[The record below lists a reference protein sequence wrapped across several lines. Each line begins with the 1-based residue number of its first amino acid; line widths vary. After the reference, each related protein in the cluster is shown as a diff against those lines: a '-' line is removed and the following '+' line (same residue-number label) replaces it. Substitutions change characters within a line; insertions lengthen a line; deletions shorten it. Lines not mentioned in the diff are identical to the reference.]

1 MLELLRKYR
10 TPLLAGCLVLAALLF
25 YSAHLRQRETANVF
39 ERIVLGLTAPMQRG
53 MDAFTDGVTGVWGR
67 FQGGVGNTQ
76 EVVRLAAEN
85 RLLRAEL
92 EQLAE
97 VRLENE
103 RLSRMLDFREAADI
117 QARALPARVI
127 AEDASSWFRTIMID
141 RGSKDGVAEG
151 QPVVVAEGVVG
162 RVIKTAH
169 RQSRV
174 LLITDA
180 SSAVAGLVQRTRT
193 RGVCRGQ
200 GDQLSFDFAMH
211 REAIEEGDRIV
222 TSGMGGV
229 FPKGLSV
236 GTVRRVKRSEFGLFH
251 GVEVTPAVDFYRL
264 EEVLVLLK
272 ENQ

>member
-25 YSAHLRQRETANVF
+25 YSAHLRQKDTANVF
-39 ERIVLGLTAPMQRG
+39 ERVVLGITAPVQRG
-53 MDAFTDGVTGVWGR
+53 MDAFVDGVSGVWSR
-67 FQGGVGNTQ
+67 FLGVFGHSQDAT
-76 EVVRLAAEN
+76 RLASEN
-85 RLLRAEL
+85 RRLRSEL

-103 RLSRMLDFREAADI
+103 RLSRLLEFRETTDI

-127 AEDASSWFRTIMID
+127 AEDASSWFRTVVID
-141 RGSKDGVAEG
+141 RGSTDGVQDG
-151 QPVVVAEGVVG
+151 MPVVVAEGVVG
-162 RVIKTAH
+162 RVIKSAPDE
-169 RQSRV
+169 SRV

-180 SSAVAGLVQRTRT
+180 SSAVAGLVQRSRA

-200 GDQLSFDFAMH
+200 GESLTFDFAMH
-211 REAIEEGDRIV
+211 WEEIEEGDLIV

-236 GTVRRVKRSEFGLFH
+236 GTVRRVQLNEYGLFQN
-251 GVEVTPAVDFYRL
+251 VEVTPAVDFYRL

-272 ENQ
+272 ENR

>member
-25 YSAHLRQRETANVF
+25 YSAHLRQKESANAF
-39 ERIVLGLTAPMQRG
+39 ERVVLGVTAPVQRG
-53 MDAFTDGVTGVWGR
+53 IAAAVDGVSGGWSRFLGVFGHSP
-67 FQGGVGNTQ
+67 
-76 EVVRLAAEN
+76 EVARLAAEN
-85 RLLRAEL
+85 RRLRSEL
-92 EQLAE
+92 GQLTE

-103 RLSRMLDFREAADI
+103 RLSRLLDFREATDI

-127 AEDASSWFRTIMID
+127 AEDASSWFRTVLID
-141 RGSKDGVAEG
+141 RGSRDGVEEG
-151 QPVVVAEGVVG
+151 MPVVVAEGVVG
-162 RVIKTAH
+162 RVIKSSL
-169 RQSRV
+169 RESRV

-180 SSAVAGLVQRTRT
+180 SSAIAGLVQRSRA

-200 GDQLSFDFAMH
+200 GEQLTFDFAMH
-211 REAIEEGDRIV
+211 WEEIEEGDLIV

-236 GTVRRVKRSEFGLFH
+236 GTVKRVQLNEYGLFQS
-251 GVEVTPAVDFYRL
+251 VEVAPAVDLYRL

-272 ENQ
+272 ENR